1 MPVPIL
7 AQAAFCHHGWEAIP
21 YLGRDGIEPGKQMS
35 VEERAP
41 PRGVRARNG
50 ISHGVEPPPLA
61 FIARWSFYPWLI
73 VGVTCIGAFV
83 GQIDASIVQLALPTL
98 ATQFHAT
105 LESVSWV
112 ALGYLLAFAA
122 FLPIF
127 GRLCEM
133 FGQKLLY
140 IGGFVL
146 FTLATALCG
155 FAANLEWLVLFRIL
169 QGIGGALLGA
179 NSISVLVKAVG
190 QARRARAMGV
200 FAAAQAVGLS
210 LGPAIGGVLLGAYGW
225 RGIFLVTVPFGAL
238 AILLGWVTLP
248 VTGDLS
254 GEQVFDWWGAL
265 LLAPAL
271 VALVFTLNQVSALG
285 LSSPLLLACLFAF
298 LLLMIL
304 LIRRERS
311 FAFPLVDLSLF
322 STPAF
327 FLGAAGVL
335 LGYALLYGMFFLI
348 SFALVRG
355 YHVPPVLAG
364 LRLAAIPVAI
374 GVVAP
379 FSGALADRL
388 GPHLIK
394 VTGMALSLAA
404 LVVLAVL
411 APGPRIGL
419 DPGLALLALFG
430 AGLGIFIAPNN
441 SATMNAAP
449 RNLSGEAGGMLNLMR
464 SLGTSLGVASA
475 SSMLSWRFRV
485 LTHAPSSA
493 LIFKGRPLLGAV
505 EASFA
510 LLMVYA
516 VIAGTIS
523 LVRPPV
529 RPHAACA
536 ALSAR

>member
-1 MPVPIL
+1 
-7 AQAAFCHHGWEAIP
+7 
-21 YLGRDGIEPGKQMS
+21 MS
-35 VEERAP
+35 VEENAP
-41 PRGVRARNG
+41 PRGGRARNE
-50 ISHGVEPPPLA
+50 ISHGAEPPPLA
-61 FIARWSFYPWLI
+61 FISRWSFYPWLI
-73 VGVTCIGAFV
+73 VGVTCLGAFI

-133 FGQKLLY
+133 FGRKLLY

-146 FTLATALCG
+146 FTVASALCG
-155 FAANLEWLVLFRIL
+155 FSQNLEWLVVFRIL
-169 QGIGGALLGA
+169 QGVGGALLGA
-179 NSISVLVKAVG
+179 NGISVLVKAVG
-190 QARRARAMGV
+190 QTRCARAMGV
-200 FAAAQAVGLS
+200 FATAQAVGLS
-210 LGPAIGGVLLGAYGW
+210 LGPAVGGVLLGVHGW
-225 RGIFLVTVPFGAL
+225 RWIFFVTVPFGAL
-238 AILLGWVTLP
+238 AIFLGWVTLP
-248 VTGDLS
+248 VTEDLS
-254 GEQVFDWWGAL
+254 GEKLFDWWGAL

-271 VALVFTLNQVSALG
+271 VALVFALNQVSALG
-285 LSSPLLLACLFAF
+285 LSSPLLLACLVAF
-298 LLLMIL
+298 LLLMIS

-311 FAFPLVDLSLF
+311 FAFPLVDPNLF

-327 FLGAAGVL
+327 SLGAAGVL

-355 YHVPPVLAG
+355 YHVPSALAG
-364 LRLAAIPVAI
+364 LRLAAIPIAI

-388 GPHLIK
+388 GPRLIRLA
-394 VTGMALSLAA
+394 GMALSLAA
-404 LVVLAVL
+404 LIVLAVL

-430 AGLGIFIAPNN
+430 AGLGLFIAPNN
-441 SATMNAAP
+441 SATMSAAP

-464 SLGTSLGVASA
+464 SLGTSLGVASV

-485 LTHAPSSA
+485 LTDAPSSA
-493 LIFKGRPLLGAV
+493 LIFKGRPLLDAV
-505 EASFA
+505 ETSFA
-510 LLMVYA
+510 LLMVFA
-516 VIAGTIS
+516 MIACLIS
-523 LVRPPV
+523 LVRPP
-529 RPHAACA
+529 P
-536 ALSAR
+536 ALSMT